1 MKPLFRRSLKGAN
14 SYLSEK
20 TLSDKW
26 VKKFP
31 TELPPLQVCLL
42 LVKESKFRR
51 QPIIFHE
58 ISLFSKMAQIRKTIF
73 FLSKYSLSLGIGGMF
88 IYPKFTDIFNI
99 LFKSRKH
106 WIFSASFL
114 RKKLEWNA
122 KLCNVRWWF
131 YVTEKDNSPY
141 CQIAIFFSLFL
152 IKFYGNPKKSGCSG
166 LNDNCKWG
174 NATTFSKQFYHP
186 HTVGLEII
194 EKPMWKD
201 QEINSS
207 PRDPSH

>member
-1 MKPLFRRSLKGAN
+1 MTFC
-14 SYLSEK
+14 
-20 TLSDKW
+20 
-26 VKKFP
+26 FP
-31 TELPPLQVCLL
+31 VYEATFQ
-42 LVKESKFRR
+42 KESKRSKFLPFREDPQWQISQKISNR
-51 QPIIFHE
+51 VASTTGVSTPSKGIKILQTEPIIFHE

-152 IKFYGNPKKSGCSG
+152 I
-166 LNDNCKWG
+166 
-174 NATTFSKQFYHP
+174 
-186 HTVGLEII
+186 
-194 EKPMWKD
+194 
-201 QEINSS
+201 
-207 PRDPSH
+207 